1 MSRHDADCLGD
12 CMSQDVDL
20 EKLQNFMPF
29 DSLTESHLRE
39 IRGQIEV
46 LNHPPAKVVFKRGES
61 GNKAY
66 FLIQGAVDLID
77 ASFQVR
83 NFPADDDENYL
94 ALDNYSTHT
103 VNAITT
109 EPSILYAIDREH
121 LDLLMTWTQA
131 AESMLEDA
139 DSDESPDWMDALLES
154 EMFSQIPPS
163 KIQSLFVKFSELEV
177 KLGEK
182 VIRQDEPGDTFYV
195 IKQGKAMV
203 TRKQAGKEETLAAL
217 SSGSYFGEDALISD
231 TDRNATVTMTSDGV
245 LMCLDKADFKELLQ
259 ESVIK
264 RVSED
269 EMREMMDEGDRACVL
284 LDVRLPMEFKHD
296 RKPGAKN
303 IPLTELR
310 REMKNLEKDFIY
322 VVSCDG
328 GGRSEL
334 GCYLLTEAGFE
345 AYVLDQPR
353 SKETEDDAATETEA
367 PDQG

>member
-1 MSRHDADCLGD
+1 
-12 CMSQDVDL
+12 MSQDVDL
-20 EKLQNFMPF
+20 ERLQEFMPF
-29 DSLTESHLRE
+29 DCLTESHLNE
-39 IRGQIEV
+39 IKGKIEI
-46 LNHPPAKVVFKRGES
+46 LNYPPAKVVFKRGDS
-61 GNKAY
+61 TARAF
-66 FLIQGAVDLID
+66 FLIQGSVDLTD

-94 ALDNYSTHT
+94 ALDNYSSHT

-109 EPSILYAIDREH
+109 EPTVFYAINREH

-131 AESMLEDA
+131 AESMLEEED
-139 DSDESPDWMDALLES
+139 DEETPDWMDALLES
-154 EMFSQIPPS
+154 ELFSQIPPA
-163 KIQSLFVKFSELEV
+163 KIQSLFVKFQEREV
-177 KLGEK
+177 DLGEK
-182 VIRQDEPGDTFYV
+182 IIQQGESGDTFYV

-203 TRKQAGKEETLAAL
+203 TREQSGKEETVAAL
-217 SSGSYFGEDALISD
+217 SSGSFFGEDALISD
-231 TDRNATVTMTSDGV
+231 AERNATVTMTSDGV
-245 LMCLDKADFKELLQ
+245 LMCLAKEDFRELLQ
-259 ESVIK
+259 ETVIK
-264 RVSED
+264 RVTEQQ
-269 EMREMMDEGDRACVL
+269 MREMMDEGDHACVL

-310 REMKNLEKDFIY
+310 REIKQLEKDFIY

-345 AYVLDQPR
+345 AYVLEQPR
-353 SKETEDDAATETEA
+353 GEEKKDDVATEAEV